1 MTTELLSLRETV
13 EQHGLMAKKALGQ
26 NFLLDQNITDKIIRS
41 SLTGRGVADFSGQD
55 VYEIGPGPGGLTRA
69 VLKANPHKLTV
80 IEMDERCIEIMR
92 ELQNFYSGILD
103 IVNGDAMKFD
113 FGQKTVCPKS
123 VVSNLPYHISV
134 PLLIG
139 LLKKMAEFKSLTLMF
154 QKEVAE
160 RILAEPNCKNYG
172 RISVLAQLIC
182 KVKLLF
188 NLNPNCFVPAP
199 KIWSS
204 VLLFTP
210 QENLPTSEEIF
221 CLEKITEAA
230 FGQRRKMIRQSLKNL
245 PDLENACKEAGI
257 ALTDRAENILPEQY
271 LLLARYIIQKNSI
284 LSKC

>member
-26 NFLLDQNITDKIIRS
+26 NFLLDQNITDKIIRT
-41 SLTGRGVADFSGQD
+41 SLASRGVADFSGED
-55 VYEIGPGPGGLTRA
+55 VFEIGPGPGGLTRA

-80 IEMDERCIEIMR
+80 IEMDERCIEIMQ
-92 ELQNFYSGILD
+92 ELQDVYGGVLN
-103 IVNGDAMKFD
+103 IVNGDALQFD
-113 FGQKTVCPKS
+113 FGQETAYPKNI
-123 VVSNLPYHISV
+123 VSNLPYHISV

-139 LLKKMAEFKSLTLMF
+139 WLKKMAEFKSLTLMF

-160 RILAEPNCKNYG
+160 RILAEPNSKNYG
-172 RISVLAQLIC
+172 RISVLAQLVC
-182 KVKLLF
+182 KIKLLF

-210 QENLPTSEEIF
+210 QENLPTPEEISR
-221 CLEKITEAA
+221 LEKITEAA
-230 FGQRRKMIRQSLKNL
+230 FGQRRKMIRQSLKNF
-245 PDLENACKEAGI
+245 PDLENACKMAGI

-271 LLLARYIIQKNSI
+271 LILARYGVK
-284 LSKC
+284 